1 MDKDKFNAMPVL
13 NVNTAYSEATA
24 ELINNSEATL
34 SRKINEVDGS
44 EFVRSDIEKIATA
57 WNLTETQV
65 LEIFFPAYV
74 ESRATL

>member
-1 MDKDKFNAMPVL
+1 MNKDKFKGIQKYNG
-13 NVNTAYSEATA
+13 YDGKKTA

-57 WNLTETQV
+57 WNLTEKQV
-65 LEIFFPAYV
+65 LEIFFFFYFECMV
-74 ESRATL
+74 IL

>member
-1 MDKDKFNAMPVL
+1 MDKDKFKGIQKYNG
-13 NVNTAYSEATA
+13 YDGKKTA

-65 LEIFFPAYV
+65 LEIFFPDYV